1 MQGGDSE
8 LRLAHLEGE
17 VYQLRTDYAES
28 RHIHEL
34 ILQQSSAMLSPVT
47 YAYNLVNIVSLDLLT
62 GTSTD
67 LVSHHL
73 DAAADAFQ
81 TAQFPRGIL
90 LCQVLAV
97 DLKVREGDKTGAHT
111 EYIRAFAGAYS
122 NNDDE
127 LSRYCLCKLADST
140 HPVHADSE
148 IKRWAVVLLA
158 FTMRPCSQNML
169 AVHQAMWFLGNVLAQ
184 QDADDEALSILT
196 VALEG
201 FTWMDVHCS
210 RAECMRTL
218 GEVHFKRG
226 EFHRAS
232 IFWMEARP
240 LFERS
245 LQAQA
250 VAEIDCKLADLERHL
265 KRI

>member
-1 MQGGDSE
+1 MLKHNISMSSSCNRAQLCSPCP
-8 LRLAHLEGE
+8 LSTYTINLA
-17 VYQLRTDYAES
+17 
-28 RHIHEL
+28 
-34 ILQQSSAMLSPVT
+34 
-47 YAYNLVNIVSLDLLT
+47 NIVALDLVT
-62 GTSTD
+62 GTSTEI
-67 LVSHHL
+67 VSRNL
-73 DAAADAFQ
+73 NAAVDAFQ

-90 LCQVLAV
+90 LCQILAA
-97 DLKVREGDKTGAHT
+97 DLKVREGDNKGACT
-111 EYIRAFAGAYS
+111 EYVRAFTSAYS
-122 NNDDE
+122 NDDVE
-127 LSRYCLCKLADST
+127 LSRRCLSKLADSIC
-140 HPVHADSE
+140 PVHADSE
-148 IKRWAVVLLA
+148 IARWAVILLA
-158 FTMRPCSQNML
+158 FTMRTCHQNML
-169 AVHQAMWFLGNVLAQ
+169 TVHQAMWFLGNILAQ

-218 GEVHFKRG
+218 GNVHSKHG

-250 VAEIDCKLADLERHL
+250 VAEIDSKLADLERHL
-265 KRI
+265 EENLKPPFKPSALIAP